1 MKTTTATPAGP
12 RPPMGSQEY
21 DAFVRTM
28 ARVYIAA
35 AFFVMTSQN
44 VMAPN
49 LTAVAES
56 FDLDAGQRDRILGG
70 WMSTAFFLIGGPMS
84 IIVGY
89 LVDVSNRKNVFL
101 MVMLAG
107 NLTILLNAA
116 ATKVW
121 HLLAL
126 RAILGA
132 VLGGVLPLLY
142 SIFGDLFPPSR
153 RSTISAFVGTASGAG
168 VLIGQVLSGIVG
180 SSYGWRSPYVVISLL
195 GLAAMYVVKV
205 FAEEPARGV
214 CTPQIMVE
222 QRKLQV
228 FTFSAPALRHFTFK
242 FTV

>member
-1 MKTTTATPAGP
+1 
-12 RPPMGSQEY
+12 MGSQEY

-121 HLLAL
+121 HLLVL
-126 RAILGA
+126 RALLGA

-168 VLIGQVLSGIVG
+168 VLIGQVLSGVVG
-180 SSYGWRSPYVVISLL
+180 SSYGWRSPYVVIALL
-195 GLAAMYVVKV
+195 GLAAMFVVKV
-205 FAEEPARGV
+205 LAEEPVRGV
-214 CTPQIMVE
+214 WH
-222 QRKLQV
+222 
-228 FTFSAPALRHFTFK
+228 FSVDIPLRRNVSVLSLAPARLSLVGVFSK
-242 FTV
+242 E